1 MSKAG
6 KKAPGNRYKQ
16 LISYIFSKHYKEGL
30 TEFSFPRPEIK
41 EAAAAVDVVLPEN
54 IGDSL
59 YTFRFRT
66 ALPQE
71 ITETAPEGKSWIIKL
86 AGRGKYK
93 FQLVSTGTLLPNE
106 LLAEIKIP
114 DATPGVI
121 DMYALNDEQALLG
134 KLHYNRLIDIF
145 LGLAA
150 YRLQSHLRTTVPEIG
165 QVETDELYVG
175 IDARGA
181 HYVIPVQAKGGSD
194 KLSIVQVEQDLALC
208 RHKYPTLICVPVAAQ
223 FMADNIIAL
232 FSFADGEEGAVL
244 SEEKHYRLVEPQS
257 MTPAEWNAYRQ
268 RIVKEPGGESRR

>member
-1 MSKAG
+1 
-6 KKAPGNRYKQ
+6 
-16 LISYIFSKHYKEGL
+16 
-30 TEFSFPRPEIK
+30 
-41 EAAAAVDVVLPEN
+41 
-54 IGDSL
+54 
-59 YTFRFRT
+59 
-66 ALPQE
+66 
-71 ITETAPEGKSWIIKL
+71 L

-93 FQLVSTGTLLPNE
+93 FQLVSTGTILPNE

-150 YRLQSHLRTTVPEIG
+150 YRLQSHLRTTVPQIG

-175 IDARGA
+175 IDARGV
-181 HYVIPVQAKGGSD
+181 HYVIPVQAKGGND

-208 RHKYPTLICVPVAAQ
+208 RHKYPTLVCVPVAAQ
-223 FMADNIIAL
+223 FMANNIIAL
-232 FSFADGEEGAVL
+232 FSFSDRDEGAVL

-257 MTPAEWNAYRQ
+257 MTSEEWNAYRRRLIDQ
-268 RIVKEPGGESRR
+268 PDHSTRPQTLSR